1 MKKYI
6 YLMLSV
12 VLAGIF
18 ASCSKDDPFDIGE
31 DSATGQLRTSSLGV
45 TLKSDYGPRPLKRGA
60 RRPAAPN
67 VDDFT
72 VEFYKAGKAEP
83 VASYLYSKMPEIIT
97 LPVGDYT
104 AKAFYGNNPAAA
116 WEAPYYEGSTNFKI
130 QADEIT
136 ENVETIECTFAN
148 IRVSIYF
155 DSVLKESM
163 GPDCKVAVRVGE
175 SGLLD
180 FTVADEYERSG
191 YFAFVEGSNTLVA
204 TFSGTVDGVYTTE
217 NKTEIQVQK
226 GKHYQIKFKMY
237 DAGEEDPGSI
247 RPGEGSDDLIIIDTE
262 ITSENIDSSVD
273 SGETVIDDDMRP
285 QEGDD
290 EDPGKDDPKP
300 DDPKAEG
307 PSITARAPY
316 DIDGRNLI
324 ELVDDDTAETGQSS
338 KYPVVLEIH
347 SDAVGG
353 ITLFEVV
360 IDSDKI
366 TPSLLSGVGLGAEL
380 DLINPGDM
388 AAGLKSLG
396 FPIQNEVKGQS
407 DVVFDITSFVPLL
420 PVYGAAEHRFI
431 LKVADANGVTT
442 KKFVLYNN

>member
-104 AKAFYGNNPAAA
+104 AKAFYGDNPAAA

-247 RPGEGSDDLIIIDTE
+247 RPGEGSDDIIIIDTE

-273 SGETVIDDDMRP
+273 SGETGIEDDWRP
-285 QEGDD
+285 QEGQD

-300 DDPKAEG
+300 DDPVNPDNPSEDGPQISAEA
-307 PSITARAPY
+307 PIDINKVNKLTSDSEVTLHITTDAPDGIQAFTV
-316 DIDGRNLI
+316 DIQSNVL
-324 ELVDDDTAETGQSS
+324 TAEA
-338 KYPVVLEIH
+338 LEGMLPT
-347 SDAVGG
+347 S
-353 ITLFEVV
+353 
-360 IDSDKI
+360 
-366 TPSLLSGVGLGAEL
+366 L
-380 DLINPGDM
+380 DLVNTPDDY
-388 AAGLKSLG
+388 ADALQQLG
-396 FPIQNEVKGQS
+396 FPVRVKGKKSVDFNIGNQFVTLMLALR
-407 DVVFDITSFVPLL
+407 DEPGGYYNFVITVTDSNN
-420 PVYGAAEHRFI
+420 
-431 LKVADANGVTT
+431 KTT
-442 KKFVLYNN
+442 KKTLQLIN